1 MTTDTHSLDLD
12 SGLSSTRQ
20 SNTFNQKSEQD
31 STHGSHDENEP
42 KVFAGQDLEYQGA
55 LGDEASEYQSM
66 ADDTVSRTMSRRLLG
81 AEELYKEASHLSLPL
96 PTMGGGKPYPPMLPD
111 RDPYAVS
118 FDGQDDLSFPHN
130 WSLTKKIITCFAVGL
145 SAFTVSVG
153 SAIFAEGSEEIMAT
167 YHVGSVVA
175 TLGTSL
181 YVFGFASGPVIWG
194 PLSELYGRK
203 FVLVP
208 SIFGFICFTMAVGAA
223 QDIQTIMICRF
234 FAGFVGAAPLVVA
247 PASMADIF
255 NAVSRGKAMTNFAMV
270 LFGGPMLAPILGGF
284 IVKNPGLGWR
294 YCSYFS
300 GIIGVLSLIGIVF
313 FMDETHHGLI
323 LVRKAELLRRRTN
336 NWGIHAP
343 HETVS
348 LSLKEICEK
357 NITRPLV
364 MLFTEP
370 ILFLITLYNAFI
382 YGLLYLFL
390 TAVPMIFIGEYG
402 FTQGVGQLPYISM
415 LVGVFLGGFLSLFL
429 DKKYARTIKENGGK
443 IIPEARLP
451 PMMIGGVIFA
461 IGLFWLGWSGS
472 YPNKVHW
479 IVPTIGAAPVGMGLI
494 LIFLPCLNY
503 IIDCYLLFAASALAG
518 NAFLR
523 SAFGAAFPLFA
534 RQMFTNMKIKWAAT
548 LLGCVSVLLVPVPF
562 LFYKYGKTIR
572 RKSKYAFDLS

>member
-1 MTTDTHSLDLD
+1 
-12 SGLSSTRQ
+12 
-20 SNTFNQKSEQD
+20 
-31 STHGSHDENEP
+31 
-42 KVFAGQDLEYQGA
+42 
-55 LGDEASEYQSM
+55 
-66 ADDTVSRTMSRRLLG
+66 
-81 AEELYKEASHLSLPL
+81 
-96 PTMGGGKPYPPMLPD
+96 
-111 RDPYAVS
+111 
-118 FDGQDDLSFPHN
+118 
-130 WSLTKKIITCFAVGL
+130 
-145 SAFTVSVG
+145 
-153 SAIFAEGSEEIMAT
+153 
-167 YHVGSVVA
+167 
-175 TLGTSL
+175 
-181 YVFGFASGPVIWG
+181 
-194 PLSELYGRK
+194 
-203 FVLVP
+203 
-208 SIFGFICFTMAVGAA
+208 
-223 QDIQTIMICRF
+223 
-234 FAGFVGAAPLVVA
+234 
-247 PASMADIF
+247 
-255 NAVSRGKAMTNFAMV
+255 MTNFAMV

-562 LFYKYGKTIR
+562 LFYKYGKSIR